1 MRTAWYWMG
10 RTWTWGRAAV
20 WVPIE
25 IRVGW
30 SDDDGRDI
38 PGILPRGGGIESCC
52 GGADGGGKEISSVIT
67 AGGRS

>member
-1 MRTAWYWMG
+1 
-10 RTWTWGRAAV
+10 
-20 WVPIE
+20 VPIE

-52 GGADGGGKEISSVIT
+52 GGAEGGGKEISSVIT